1 MMSER
6 KRPLSV
12 FNTAHKLTKLHSKCS
27 LQQHYD
33 YNRIQKKRSGDM
45 ICNYFIC
52 CNEVQL
58 FISIWILFVQRFWWF

>member
-1 MMSER
+1 VRNDVWKR

-12 FNTAHKLTKLHSKCS
+12 FNTAHKLT
-27 LQQHYD
+27 LQNFILNVHF
-33 YNRIQKKRSGDM
+33 NNITIIKNVRSGDM

-58 FISIWILFVQRFWWF
+58 FISI